1 MMQKSARMLG
11 IERRNFWATLRWS
24 AALALLLVPLLAMR
38 FSGEVAWST
47 GDFLFAAL
55 VIGGA
60 GLAYELAV
68 RTVAGGAYRA
78 AVAAAVTGA
87 VLVLWVNGAVG
98 FVGDEGDRANLV
110 FYAVIGLGSVG
121 AIATL
126 ARPAPMAWV
135 MSTMSVLQVAVGI
148 STVGMDPVVIP
159 ATIFFTGL
167 WILSAHLFH
176 RAARRADEEAIGS

>member
-1 MMQKSARMLG
+1 MMQKPTRILG
-11 IERRNFWATLRWS
+11 IERRNFWSTLRWS

-55 VIGGA
+55 VIGSA
-60 GLAYELAV
+60 GLAYELAA
-68 RTVAGGAYRA
+68 RTVSAKAYRA

-87 VLVLWVNGAVG
+87 VLVVWINGAVG

-110 FYAVIGLGSVG
+110 FYAVLGVGFVG
-121 AIATL
+121 AIGTL
-126 ARPAPMAWV
+126 GRPAPMAWV
-135 MSTMSVLQVAVGI
+135 MSAMAVLQVAVGI
-148 STVGMDPVVIP
+148 STARMDPV
-159 ATIFFTGL
+159 TIFFTGL